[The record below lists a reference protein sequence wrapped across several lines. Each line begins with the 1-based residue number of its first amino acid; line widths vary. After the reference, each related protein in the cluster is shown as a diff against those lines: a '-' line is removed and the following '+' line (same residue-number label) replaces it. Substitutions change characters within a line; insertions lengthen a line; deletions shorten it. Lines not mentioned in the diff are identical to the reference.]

1 MAVQTITYDDKQY
14 INQNADIPATNK
26 VQDTDM
32 NEIKAVVNNNANELI
47 NLQAVELFN
56 GSTTGT
62 VTLSDSSA
70 NYSYLEIFYEGANNF
85 NSVKVF
91 EPNNKNV
98 YLISGWLN
106 GNTNGNIKIAS
117 VNVSGTSITK
127 INYSAINYSTNSIV
141 TNEENQMTIKKVIG
155 YK

>member
-14 INQNADIPATNK
+14 LNQNSDIPDVNK
-26 VQDTDM
+26 VNDSDM
-32 NEIKAVVNNNANELI
+32 NEIKAAVNNNANELI

-70 NYSYLEIFYEGANNF
+70 NYSYLEIFYEATDNY
-85 NSVKVF
+85 NSVKIPS
-91 EPNNKNV
+91 PNEKNV
-98 YLISGWLN
+98 FLISAWL
-106 GNTNGNIKIAS
+106 GTNTVGNIKIAK
-117 VNVSGTSITK
+117 VNISGTTISK
-127 INYSAINYSTNSIV
+127 INYTAFEYGSSNPAF
-141 TNEENQMTIKKVIG
+141 EENTISIKKVIG